1 MNQDSRFFFNV
12 NSLSQIN
19 RRWLLRGVAALSG
32 AAFTS
37 RFIHTRELLHAK
49 ASKTEIK
56 STNLLNELDAT
67 PNPSQPLKVII
78 LGAGMAGLCA
88 AYELE
93 KRGHSCVILE
103 AECSHIGGRVRTL
116 RFGNGLYGEVGASQI
131 AQSHNLTHH
140 YVNECELQLRPS
152 VTINPEA
159 YYYLRNQ
166 RIRAKNSEQLSSLY
180 NLTGSERGLTPDD
193 VLGTVIGSR
202 LSQLNEQE
210 KAEIFAQQIQNP
222 AIREMDQQ
230 SMLQWCKASGFS
242 DNAIEMMAAANGF
255 LGGLMYCSAL
265 SFVRVGAN
273 YGEMEEIVGG
283 SDRFPTALADKLKS
297 KPRMGCE
304 VISLERD
311 DSASKAAAVYVEEN
325 SIKREVGDFVLCTI
339 PFPVLSRLDNPFSAA
354 KHRAIREFF
363 YVSATKVFAV
373 TNRRFWEIEDGIYG
387 GSTSSDLPI
396 STVQYPSDNAQA
408 KTPTISAAPSVLLAS
423 YTTGNLARH
432 LAHLP
437 EQERHRI
444 VQQNLAKIHPQ
455 VNQNQTIQSME
466 SWSWDNH
473 RWSLGAWSLIRPYQ
487 QLSLYEHGIVPE
499 GRIHFAGEHT
509 STNQGWMQSALESSL
524 RAVQEILIE
533 ANKA

>member
-1 MNQDSRFFFNV
+1 MDQNSQTSCEF
-12 NSLSQIN
+12 NSLAPIS
-19 RRWLLRGVAALSG
+19 RRWLLRGSAALG
-32 AAFTS
+32 AAAFSS
-37 RFIHTRELLHAK
+37 RLIYPRELFQAK
-49 ASKTEIK
+49 ASETETK
-56 STNLLNELDAT
+56 STHLLNELDAT
-67 PNPSQPLKVII
+67 PNPRQSLKVII
-78 LGAGMAGLCA
+78 LGAGIAGLCA

-103 AECSHIGGRVRTL
+103 AEHSHIGGRVRTL

-131 AQSHNLTHH
+131 AESHALTHH

-152 VTINPEA
+152 VTANPET
-159 YYYLRNQ
+159 YYYLHNQ

-180 NLTGSERGLTPDD
+180 NLTGSERGLMPDD
-193 VLGTVIGSR
+193 ILGTVIGSR
-202 LSQLNEQE
+202 LSQLSEQE
-210 KAEIFAQQIQNP
+210 KAEIFAQQIQTP
-222 AIREMDQQ
+222 AVREMDEQ

-255 LGGLMYCSAL
+255 LGGLMYFLAL
-265 SFVRVGAN
+265 SFVRVGGN
-273 YGEMEEIVGG
+273 HGEMEEIVGG
-283 SDRFPTALADKLKS
+283 SDRLPTALADKLKS

-304 VISLERD
+304 VINLERD
-311 DSASKAAAVYVEEN
+311 DTASEAAAVYVEEN

-354 KHRAIREFF
+354 KHRAIRELS
-363 YVSATKVFAV
+363 YVSATKVLAV

-396 STVQYPSDNAQA
+396 SAVYYPSDNVQA
-408 KTPTISAAPSVLLAS
+408 KTPGVSANPSVLLAS
-423 YTTGNLARH
+423 YTTDSLARH
-432 LAHLP
+432 LAHLS
-437 EQERHRI
+437 EQERYGI

-455 VNQNQTIQSME
+455 INQNGTIQSMK

-487 QLSLYEHGIVPE
+487 QLSLYEHVISPE
-499 GRIHFAGEHT
+499 GRIYFAGKHT

-524 RAVQEILIE
+524 RAVQEMLVE
-533 ANKA
+533 ASKV